1 MTKPH
6 KIYATD
12 LDGKTYAQFM
22 SALSQEY
29 SIQGA
34 LMPDAHLGYAM
45 PIGGVI
51 ATQGVIV
58 PAWIGYDI
66 GCSMNTQ
73 RIAMNAQVI
82 RDNADAIFDEIYA
95 QIPVGKTSRAQEMR
109 IHDNGSMLDD
119 LIGGISPLCLAEYRV
134 SGGYQ
139 LGTLGSGN
147 HFLEVGF
154 SDENTVWITVH
165 SGSRHLG
172 HRVATYWMDQ
182 ARSEGVGEGEHKG
195 LNVNSDLG
203 QLYYND
209 MNFCLWY
216 ALYNRRAML
225 NIIGQVIRKYAPA
238 ASFFPG
244 TFLSVHNIATMGLGR
259 TVIHRKGATEAHK
272 NEAVII
278 PGNMRDGVFLG
289 RGLGNPDSLES
300 CSHGAGRTKSR
311 AAAKSSLD
319 MAEFE
324 QSMVGVKAKVSLGTL
339 DESPAAYKDIFTVLE
354 NQKDLVEIHTHIRPL
369 INIKA

>member
-1 MTKPH
+1 MIKPH

-12 LDGKTYAQFM
+12 LDGKTHAQFM

-29 SIQGA
+29 SIQGT

-51 ATQGVIV
+51 STRGVIV

-66 GCSMNTQ
+66 GCGMNTQ
-73 RIAMNAQVI
+73 RISMDAQVI

-95 QIPVGKTSRAQEMR
+95 QIPTGKTSRAQVME
-109 IHDNGSMLDD
+109 IHSYGSVLDD
-119 LIGGISPLCLAEYRV
+119 LVDGISPVCLSEYRV
-134 SGGYQ
+134 SAGYQ

-154 SDENTVWITVH
+154 TDEKNVWITVH

-172 HRVATYWMDQ
+172 HRVATHWMDQ
-182 ARSEGVGEGEHKG
+182 ARSNGIGEGEHMGFGTK
-195 LNVNSDLG
+195 SELG
-203 QLYYND
+203 ALYYKD
-209 MNFCLWY
+209 MNFCMWW
-216 ALYNRRAML
+216 ANYNRRAML
-225 NIIGQVIRKYAPA
+225 NIVGRIIQKYAPD
-238 ASFFPG
+238 ASFYPA
-244 TFLSVHNIATMGLGR
+244 TYLSVHNFAETDLGGV
-259 TVIHRKGATEAHK
+259 VIHRKGATEARK
-272 NEAVII
+272 NGTAII

-289 RGLGNPDSLES
+289 RGLGNKDSMES
-300 CSHGAGRTKSR
+300 CSHGAGRIKSR

-324 QSMVGVKAKVSLGTL
+324 AGMVGVKAKVNLGTL
-339 DESPAAYKDIFTVLE
+339 DESPAAYKDIFQVLE